1 MGGVIMGLDEP
12 VYRDH
17 RGEIQRHSLG
27 GVKFNALSTKAGV
40 LRSGDY
46 HPNTQYDIILS
57 GEMEIT
63 LRQDDKDVII
73 RKGPNDFIFIPPNVP
88 HLFRALTDTVMIE
101 WWDGEF
107 ECKYY
112 KPYRDLID
120 EQAKL

>member
-1 MGGVIMGLDEP
+1 MGLDEP
-12 VYRDH
+12 VHRDH
-17 RGEIQRHSLG
+17 RGEIHRLDIG
-27 GVKFNALSTKAGV
+27 GVKFNVLITKAGV

-63 LRQDDKDVII
+63 LRQDDKDVVI
-73 RKGPNDFIFIPPNVP
+73 RKGPNDLISIPSETP
-88 HLFRALTDTVMIE
+88 HLFRSLTDTVMIE
-101 WWDGEF
+101 WWGGKF

-120 EQAKL
+120 KQAEQYKK